1 MLKCFFFAAS
11 LLYNR
16 SSFLIDIG
24 QHLAPFHDRT
34 REPVF
39 SHPEKSQSEI
49 GRDLAAVMVDLDES
63 QSE

>member
-39 SHPEKSQSEI
+39 FPP
-49 GRDLAAVMVDLDES
+49 
-63 QSE
+63 